1 MSLVCVPRRQARCT
15 DATDWHARLPKTDL
29 FRALMTWSE
38 TGQTPADIIAAKLNG
53 TTVTRTRPLCPCPQ
67 VARFSGSGS
76 TDSAASY
83 R

>member
-1 MSLVCVPRRQARCT
+1 M
-15 DATDWHARLPKTDL
+15 DG
-29 FRALMTWSE
+29 SE
-38 TGQTPADIIAAKLNG
+38 TGQAPAGITAVKLNG